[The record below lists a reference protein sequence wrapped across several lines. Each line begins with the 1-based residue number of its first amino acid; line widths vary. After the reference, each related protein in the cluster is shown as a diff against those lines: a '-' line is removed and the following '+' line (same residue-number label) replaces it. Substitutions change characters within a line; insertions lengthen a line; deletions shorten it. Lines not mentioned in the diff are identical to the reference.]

1 MEKEPKYKLGQ
12 KVWFVAENDN
22 LCYGTIILITP
33 INYYINYNI
42 KMTLNSVGDVI
53 KNNINEGDVIGD
65 FDIGRSEAVLR
76 ACSLGIAKEIDK
88 RIIQSMIAD
97 GTIPQGSV
105 KEKTFRDEAKEV
117 MEEYEHKFNTY
128 GMGTVE
134 PLYDFGLERDFSCKD
149 DLAFIMGAIKKYG
162 STEGCYADLTA
173 YLMNMLFA
181 LIRDMRKEKC
191 DNSHIDK
198 ENKPDFGDS
207 NKSTVSVNNES
218 FIEKGE

>member
-76 ACSLGIAKEIDK
+76 ACSWGIAKEIDK

-105 KEKTFRDEAKEV
+105 KEKTFRDEVKEV

-128 GMGTVE
+128 RMGTVE

-162 STEGCYADLTA
+162 STEGCYADLAA

-181 LIRDMRKEKC
+181 LIRDMRKEKS

-198 ENKPDFGDS
+198 ENKPDFGDN

-218 FIEKGE
+218 FIKKGE